1 MRWRTQACVAVLVIL
16 TCRSALFAADA
27 PAADAKK
34 TALTPSQQDAVAKI
48 QAKGGLVIPLAAN
61 SDSLVVSLA
70 TAGKQAGDSELDLV
84 KQLPKVVQLD
94 LRNTAVTDKGLASL
108 QGMSSLESLHLEGTA
123 VTESGLANLKNL
135 SSLQYLNLF
144 NTAVTDQGV
153 ANLAG
158 LKNLKRVYL
167 WETKVTDSGVAELK
181 KSLPGV
187 YVNHGEELAITTKPA
202 EPIAEQKVAATPV
215 AAAPAPAPK
224 PVAPPATVAAA
235 PKPTVAAPPEISLEQ
250 TIAEA
255 KAAIDAQASSA
266 KASIDA
272 QAAAAKAAIDA
283 KYLGAKSQAPAAAVK
298 PINTK
303 CPISGEA
310 INPLRTVVFEGKV
323 IGLCCEKC
331 QAKFAADPKKYIDKV
346 VADAR

>member
-1 MRWRTQACVAVLVIL
+1 MRWRTQACVAVLIIL
-16 TCRSALFAADA
+16 TCASVSFAADV

-61 SDSLVVSLA
+61 SDALVVSLA

-94 LRNTAVTDKGLASL
+94 LRNTAITDKGLVNL
-108 QGMSSLESLHLEGTA
+108 QGMSALESLHLEGTA
-123 VTESGLANLKNL
+123 VTDAGLANLKTL

-144 NTAVTDQGV
+144 NTTVTDKGI

-167 WETKVTDSGVAELK
+167 WETKVTDSGVASLK
-181 KSLPGV
+181 QSIPGV
-187 YVNHGEELAITTKPA
+187 YVNHGEELAVTTKPA
-202 EPIAEQKVAATPV
+202 APIVEKV
-215 AAAPAPAPK
+215 AAAPPAPVAAK
-224 PVAPPATVAAA
+224 PVTPPPAAVAAA
-235 PKPTVAAPPEISLEQ
+235 PKPPVVAAPPEISLEQ

-272 QAAAAKAAIDA
+272 QAAAAKAAIDS
-283 KYLGAKSQAPAAAVK
+283 KYLGAKSQAQPQAAAK
-298 PINTK
+298 
-303 CPISGEA
+303 
-310 INPLRTVVFEGKV
+310 
-323 IGLCCEKC
+323 
-331 QAKFAADPKKYIDKV
+331 
-346 VADAR
+346 